1 MTISAIGWPAG
12 WTRQRRSQ
20 ATIVTASLSLLV
32 ALWVAAS
39 FIALAPA
46 PIGPNAKFFA
56 EGMVVT
62 VELTIVAGLVGV
74 ALGLLAA
81 LGKTSRLLPLRWL
94 SGFYIWVI
102 RGTPLLVQLFLV
114 YYGLA
119 QFDAVKQS
127 VLWPWLGSAWF
138 CAIAAFSVNTC
149 AYTIEIL
156 HGAMRAVPAGEIEAA
171 RAMGMSRGVLLR
183 RVVLPAAFR
192 RMLPAYGNEA
202 ILMLQ
207 ATSLASTVTLMDIT
221 GAARTMNS
229 TYYLPFE
236 AFLTAAALYL
246 VLTTM
251 LVGLFHAAERRW
263 LMPWQTRMSR

>member
-1 MTISAIGWPAG
+1 MDFDAIRDSLPSYVHGAG
-12 WTRQRRSQ
+12 
-20 ATIVTASLSLLV
+20 VTTLL
-32 ALWVAAS
+32 
-39 FIALAPA
+39 
-46 PIGPNAKFFA
+46 
-56 EGMVVT
+56 T
-62 VELTIVAGLVGV
+62 
-74 ALGLLAA
+74 LAA
-81 LGKTSRLLPLRWL
+81 LAIGMLFALPLAVLRGWPSRWVA
-94 SGFYIWVI
+94 GPVWAFTYVI

-119 QFDAVKQS
+119 QFDVVRQS
-127 VLWPWLGSAWF
+127 VLWPWLSSAWF
-138 CAIAAFSVNTC
+138 CAIAAFAVNTC

-171 RAMGMSRGVLLR
+171 RAMGMSRGVMLR

-207 ATSLASTVTLMDIT
+207 ATSLASTVTLLDIT
-221 GAARTMNS
+221 GAARDMNS

-246 VLTTM
+246 ALTTV

-263 LMPWQTRMSR
+263 LMPWQARVQ

>member
-1 MTISAIGWPAG
+1 MDFDAIG
-12 WTRQRRSQ
+12 
-20 ATIVTASLSLLV
+20 ASLP
-32 ALWVAAS
+32 S
-39 FIALAPA
+39 FGHGAW
-46 PIGPNAKFFA
+46 
-56 EGMVVT
+56 VT
-62 VELTIVAGLVGV
+62 VELT
-74 ALGLLAA
+74 LAA
-81 LGKTSRLLPLRWL
+81 LALGMLVALPLSVLRGWPSRWV
-94 SGFYIWVI
+94 SGPVWAFTYVI

-119 QFDAVKQS
+119 QFDVVRQS
-127 VLWPWLGSAWF
+127 VFWPLLSSAWF
-138 CAIAAFSVNTC
+138 CAIAAFAINTC

-171 RAMGMSRGVLLR
+171 QAMGMSRGVSLR

-192 RMLPAYGNEA
+192 RMLPAYGNEV

-207 ATSLASTVTLMDIT
+207 ATSLASTVTLLDLT

-236 AFLTAAALYL
+236 SFLTAAVIYL
-246 VLTTM
+246 AMTTA

-263 LMPWQTRMSR
+263 LMPWQARTP

>member
-1 MTISAIGWPAG
+1 MDFDAIRDSLPSYVHGAG
-12 WTRQRRSQ
+12 I
-20 ATIVTASLSLLV
+20 TIV
-32 ALWVAAS
+32 
-39 FIALAPA
+39 
-46 PIGPNAKFFA
+46 
-56 EGMVVT
+56 
-62 VELTIVAGLVGV
+62 LT
-74 ALGLLAA
+74 LAA
-81 LGKTSRLLPLRWL
+81 LAIGMLFALPLAVLRGWPSRWVA
-94 SGFYIWVI
+94 GPVWAFTYVI

-119 QFDAVKQS
+119 QFDVVKRS
-127 VLWPWLGSAWF
+127 ALWPWLSSAWF
-138 CAIAAFSVNTC
+138 CAIAAFAINTC

-183 RVVLPAAFR
+183 RVILPAAFR

-207 ATSLASTVTLMDIT
+207 ATSLASTVTLLDIT
-221 GAARTMNS
+221 GAARNMNS

-246 VLTTM
+246 VLTTV

-263 LMPWQTRMSR
+263 LMPWQARVSS

>member
-1 MTISAIGWPAG
+1 MDFDAV
-12 WTRQRRSQ
+12 RD
-20 ATIVTASLSLLV
+20 SLPSYLHG
-32 ALWVAAS
+32 AL
-39 FIALAPA
+39 ITL
-46 PIGPNAKFFA
+46 
-56 EGMVVT
+56 
-62 VELTIVAGLVGV
+62 ELT
-74 ALGLLAA
+74 LAA
-81 LGKTSRLLPLRWL
+81 LAIGMLLALPLAVLRGWPSRWVA
-94 SGFYIWVI
+94 GPVWAFTYVI

-127 VLWPWLGSAWF
+127 VLWPWLSSAWF

>member
-1 MTISAIGWPAG
+1 MDFDAIRDSLPSYVHGAG
-12 WTRQRRSQ
+12 IT
-20 ATIVTASLSLLV
+20 
-32 ALWVAAS
+32 
-39 FIALAPA
+39 IAL
-46 PIGPNAKFFA
+46 
-56 EGMVVT
+56 T
-62 VELTIVAGLVGV
+62 
-74 ALGLLAA
+74 LAA
-81 LGKTSRLLPLRWL
+81 LAIGMLFALPLAVLRGWP
-94 SGFYIWVI
+94 SRRVAGPVWAFTYVI

-119 QFDAVKQS
+119 QFDVVKQS
-127 VLWPWLGSAWF
+127 VLWPWLSSAWF
-138 CAIAAFSVNTC
+138 CAIAAFAVNTC

-171 RAMGMSRGVLLR
+171 RAMGMSRGVMLR
-183 RVVLPAAFR
+183 RVILAAAFR

-207 ATSLASTVTLMDIT
+207 ATSLASTVTLLDIT
-221 GAARTMNS
+221 GAARDMNS

-246 VLTTM
+246 VLTSM

-263 LMPWQTRMSR
+263 LTPWQAKVFS

>member
-1 MTISAIGWPAG
+1 MDFDAIRDSLPSYLHGAG
-12 WTRQRRSQ
+12 IT
-20 ATIVTASLSLLV
+20 LL
-32 ALWVAAS
+32 
-39 FIALAPA
+39 
-46 PIGPNAKFFA
+46 
-56 EGMVVT
+56 
-62 VELTIVAGLVGV
+62 LT
-74 ALGLLAA
+74 LAA
-81 LGKTSRLLPLRWL
+81 LAIGLLCALPLAVLRGWPSRWVA
-94 SGFYIWVI
+94 GPVWAFTYVI
-102 RGTPLLVQLFLV
+102 RGTPLLVQLFLI

-119 QFDAVKQS
+119 QFDVVKQS
-127 VLWPWLGSAWF
+127 VLWPWLSSAWF
-138 CAIAAFSVNTC
+138 CAIAAFAINTC

-171 RAMGMSRGVLLR
+171 RAMGMPRGVMLR
-183 RVVLPAAFR
+183 RVILAAAFR

-221 GAARTMNS
+221 GAARNMNS

-246 VLTTM
+246 VLTTV

-263 LMPWQTRMSR
+263 LMPWQARTR

>member
-1 MTISAIGWPAG
+1 MDFDAIRDSLPSYLHGAG
-12 WTRQRRSQ
+12 
-20 ATIVTASLSLLV
+20 VTLV
-32 ALWVAAS
+32 
-39 FIALAPA
+39 
-46 PIGPNAKFFA
+46 
-56 EGMVVT
+56 
-62 VELTIVAGLVGV
+62 LT
-74 ALGLLAA
+74 LAA
-81 LGKTSRLLPLRWL
+81 LAIGLLCALPLAVLRGWPSRWVA
-94 SGFYIWVI
+94 GPVWAFTYVI

-127 VLWPWLGSAWF
+127 VLWPWLSSAWF
-138 CAIAAFSVNTC
+138 CAIAAFAINTC

-171 RAMGMSRGVLLR
+171 RAMGMSRGVMLR
-183 RVVLPAAFR
+183 RVILAAAFR

-221 GAARTMNS
+221 GAARNMNS

-246 VLTTM
+246 VLTTV

-263 LMPWQTRMSR
+263 LMPWQARTR

>member
-1 MTISAIGWPAG
+1 MDFDAV
-12 WTRQRRSQ
+12 RD
-20 ATIVTASLSLLV
+20 SLPSYLHGAWITL
-32 ALWVAAS
+32 
-39 FIALAPA
+39 
-46 PIGPNAKFFA
+46 
-56 EGMVVT
+56 
-62 VELTIVAGLVGV
+62 ELT
-74 ALGLLAA
+74 LAA
-81 LGKTSRLLPLRWL
+81 LAIGMLLALPLAVLRGWPSRWVA
-94 SGFYIWVI
+94 GPVWAFTYVI

-127 VLWPWLGSAWF
+127 VLWPWLGSARF

>member
-1 MTISAIGWPAG
+1 MDLDAI
-12 WTRQRRSQ
+12 R
-20 ATIVTASLSLLV
+20 ASLPSYV
-32 ALWVAAS
+32 HGAGIT
-39 FIALAPA
+39 IAL
-46 PIGPNAKFFA
+46 
-56 EGMVVT
+56 T
-62 VELTIVAGLVGV
+62 
-74 ALGLLAA
+74 LAA
-81 LGKTSRLLPLRWL
+81 LAIGMLFALPLAVLRGWP
-94 SGFYIWVI
+94 SRRVAGPVWAFTYVI

-119 QFDAVKQS
+119 QFDVVKRS
-127 VLWPWLGSAWF
+127 ALWPWLSSAWF
-138 CAIAAFSVNTC
+138 CAIAAFAINTC

-183 RVVLPAAFR
+183 RVILPAAFR

-207 ATSLASTVTLMDIT
+207 ATSLASTVTLLDIT
-221 GAARTMNS
+221 GAARNMNS

-246 VLTTM
+246 VLTSV

-263 LMPWQTRMSR
+263 LMPWQARIS

>member
-1 MTISAIGWPAG
+1 MDFEAIRDSLPSYVHGAGITI
-12 WTRQRRSQ
+12 
-20 ATIVTASLSLLV
+20 LL
-32 ALWVAAS
+32 
-39 FIALAPA
+39 
-46 PIGPNAKFFA
+46 
-56 EGMVVT
+56 T
-62 VELTIVAGLVGV
+62 
-74 ALGLLAA
+74 LAA
-81 LGKTSRLLPLRWL
+81 LAIGMLFALPLAVLRGWP
-94 SGFYIWVI
+94 SRRVAGPVWAFTYVI

-119 QFDAVKQS
+119 QFDVVKRS
-127 VLWPWLGSAWF
+127 ALWPWLSSAWF
-138 CAIAAFSVNTC
+138 CAIAAFAINTC

-171 RAMGMSRGVLLR
+171 RAMGMSRGVMLR
-183 RVVLPAAFR
+183 RVVLPAALR

-207 ATSLASTVTLMDIT
+207 ATSLASTVTLLDIT
-221 GAARTMNS
+221 GAARNMNS

-246 VLTTM
+246 VLTTV

-263 LMPWQTRMSR
+263 LMPWQARTR